1 MRWLF
6 GHLVAEL
13 VELDA
18 CSDEVEGVGGAY
30 EHVECHGGLG
40 LDAFASDL
48 GQTYGGGHAYELFEA
63 GVFGLCGA
71 YAEGGLAYVFV
82 EAVEAALVA

>member
-1 MRWLF
+1 M
-6 GHLVAEL
+6 
-13 VELDA
+13 
-18 CSDEVEGVGGAY
+18 GGAY

-48 GQTYGGGHAYELFEA
+48 GQTYGGGHAYELLEA
-63 GVFGLCGA
+63 SVFRLCGA
-71 YAEGGLAYVFV
+71 YAECGLAYVFV